1 MTTRNTNDDEPG
13 PALFEKT
20 RPENWLSP
28 DIRKKAEK
36 LFKQGHGYKYVA
48 KELAISKHTV
58 REWGRSFKRGK
69 FEPDSITAKSRYH
82 YGEDAKKAVLELR
95 KKGLTYRAIAK
106 ETGISIS
113 ISTCRLWVIKSQLVE
128 SESKL

>member
-1 MTTRNTNDDEPG
+1 M
-13 PALFEKT
+13 
-20 RPENWLSP
+20 
-28 DIRKKAEK
+28 
-36 LFKQGHGYKYVA
+36 A

-69 FEPDSITAKSRYH
+69 FEPDSITVKSRYH

-113 ISTCRLWVIKSQLVE
+113 ISTCRLWVIKSQMAETE
-128 SESKL
+128 SEL